1 MARESLPWRVPYK
14 LQRSACQ
21 GQLKGQMEGGDVDP
35 NGSRAGSESHNGSSH
50 TGSGRQRLEQVVIRF
65 AGDSGDGMQLT
76 GDRFTTDAALFGN
89 DLATQPNYP
98 AEIRAPAGTL
108 PGVSSFQIQ
117 IADYD
122 ILTAGDRPDVLV
134 AMNPAA
140 LKANIGD
147 LPRGGMVI
155 ANSDE
160 FTKRNLTKVGYIT
173 NPLESDELDD
183 YVVHSV
189 AMTSLTLGAVESI
202 SASKKDGQRAKNMFA
217 LGLLSWMYGRPIQTS
232 EKFIRE
238 KFARKPDVAEANV
251 LALKAGWNYGET
263 TEAFGT
269 TYEVSRATLPAGQ
282 YRQISGNTALAYG
295 IVAAGQL
302 AGIQV
307 VLGSY
312 PITPASDILH
322 ELSKHKNFNVIT
334 FQAEDEIGG
343 ICAALGAAYGGALG
357 VTSTSGPGIS
367 LKSEALGLGVMTEL
381 PLLVIDVQRGG
392 PSTGLPTKTEQAD
405 LLQALY
411 GRNGESP
418 VAVLAPRSPADCFQT
433 ALEAVRIAL
442 SYQTP
447 VIVLSDGAIANGSE
461 PWQVPDVAD
470 LPPIKHTLVKPGEP
484 FQPYNRDPETLA
496 RQFAVPGTPGLEHRI
511 GGLEAA
517 NGSGN
522 ISYEPV
528 NHDLMVRLRQA
539 KIDGISVPDLEV
551 DDPTGDAE
559 LLLIGWGSSY
569 GPIGEACRRARR
581 KGIKVAH
588 AHLRHLSP
596 FPANLGDVLRRY
608 PKVVAPEMNL
618 GQLALLLRG
627 KYLVD
632 VQSVTK
638 VQGVAFLA
646 DEVGRVIRAAL
657 AGTLAEIEN
666 DKTMVA
672 RMAAATV
679 GAGASE

>member
-1 MARESLPWRVPYK
+1 MRGE
-14 LQRSACQ
+14 
-21 GQLKGQMEGGDVDP
+21 DVDP
-35 NGSRAGSESHNGSSH
+35 NGSGTGSESHNDSTSD
-50 TGSGRQRLEQVVIRF
+50 RQRLEQVVIRF

-76 GDRFTTDAALFGN
+76 GDRFTSEAALFGN

-160 FTKRNLTKVGYIT
+160 FTKRNLTKVGYVA
-173 NPLESDELDD
+173 NPLETGELSD

-189 AMTSLTLGAVESI
+189 AMTTLTLGAVEAI
-202 SASKKDGQRAKNMFA
+202 GASKKDGQRAKNMFA

-232 EKFIRE
+232 ENFIRE
-238 KFARKPDVAEANV
+238 KFVRKPDVAEANV

-269 TYEVSRATLPAGQ
+269 TYEVSRATLPPGE

-302 AGIQV
+302 ANIPV

-322 ELSKHKNFNVIT
+322 ELSRHKNFNVIT

-343 ICAALGAAYGGALG
+343 VCAAIGASYGGALG

-367 LKSEALGLGVMTEL
+367 LKSEALGLAVMTEL

-405 LLQALY
+405 LLQALF

-418 VAVLAPRSPADCFQT
+418 VAVVAPKSPSDCFQT
-433 ALEAVRIAL
+433 AIEAARIAV
-442 SYQTP
+442 SYHTP

-461 PWQVPDVAD
+461 PWQIPDVSS
-470 LPPIKHTLVKPGEP
+470 LQPITHAFAKPDEP
-484 FQPYNRDPETLA
+484 FQPYARDPETLA

-539 KIDGISVPDLEV
+539 KIDGIKVPDLEV

-588 AHLRHLSP
+588 AHLRYLNP

-608 PKVVAPEMNL
+608 PRVVAPEMNL
-618 GQLALLLRG
+618 GQLAMLLRS

-632 VQSVTK
+632 VQSVSK
-638 VQGVAFLA
+638 VQGIAFLA
-646 DEVGRVIRAAL
+646 DEIGRIIRAAL
-657 AGTLAEIEN
+657 AGTLAEIEQ

-679 GAGASE
+679 GAGANA